1 MVENQTLYC
10 KINCTLEKL
19 NFPSIKETNDIIDNY
34 YRNLKN
40 FKKNISG
47 IISKSSKRRTLK
59 LDQFLGT

>member
-40 FKKNISG
+40 FKKKHFRNYF
-47 IISKSSKRRTLK
+47 KK
-59 LDQFLGT
+59 F